1 MKIVPVLASLACA
14 AALTACSDSQ
24 TSSAPASS
32 TVATAASP
40 AASTV
45 ASTSAAP
52 GTVTTTA
59 APSPAP
65 APTSSAPADIATQPA
80 SGDLPVEP
88 VGTAVTI
95 AGEPATVCIMGDG
108 FGTNVWAAN
117 ANTSCK
123 FVSTTYG
130 VLTDGLN
137 ATDDNLRDHLPGQ
150 ISVFSPVTEQDYLL
164 SCTQVDSRLIR
175 CAGGQNAAVYIY

>member
-1 MKIVPVLASLACA
+1 MKIVPVLASLACT

-32 TVATAASP
+32 TVATA
-40 AASTV
+40 
-45 ASTSAAP
+45 TSLAAP
-52 GTVTTTA
+52 TVTSTTAAPSTVTTTA
-59 APSPAP
+59 APAPAP
-65 APTSSAPADIATQPA
+65 ASSAPADTATQPA
-80 SGDLPVEP
+80 SGSLPVEP

-117 ANTSCK
+117 TDTSCE
-123 FVSTTYG
+123 FVNAVYG

-137 ATDDNLRDHLPGQ
+137 ATDDNLRAHLPGQ
-150 ISVFSPVTEQDYLL
+150 ISVTSPVTEQDYLL